1 MKIKT
6 HLTKNSNGE
15 FIIKATIKDGRRNT
29 IKYFSG
35 NELGV
40 SSEEIPSIDFRSKI
54 LEILRSK
61 NEGRF

>member
-15 FIIKATIKDGRRNT
+15 FIVKATIKDGRRN
-29 IKYFSG
+29 IIRYFSG

-40 SSEEIPSIDFRSKI
+40 SSSEIPSVDFRSKI
-54 LEILRSK
+54 LKILGEIK
-61 NEGRF
+61 